1 MAKFDDKTGKK
12 FNMLTVKKYLGNSK
26 WLCDCDCGTKDVIA
40 SSALLNEIPGR
51 RKKKSCGC
59 LLVKNVPEKEDFFE
73 SIDTPEKAYILGL
86 IAADGAVQPEL
97 KRIKIDLKDVDED
110 ILIKIQKQ
118 IGHTNKLSHYVNKDR
133 TFRDNPKKYDCRI
146 SRLVITSEK
155 MVEDVMKLG
164 LVPNKSNTLDV
175 KLNLIPQEFFFD
187 FLRGMFDGDGCLSF
201 SIEKKYAD
209 LTLTTSTIM
218 ALKLRHILLYKYKL
232 PHNLYPYHRNPENKN
247 NMTIICTNKYSINQ
261 ILNWMYRGATIYL
274 DRKYKKMLEFK
285 EEYDYPL

>member
-59 LLVKNVPEKEDFFE
+59 LLVKNVPGKEDFFE

-187 FLRGMFDGDGCLSF
+187 FIYAESQVFNNIRPNCCLFVVLFCNRGKAGIG
-201 SIEKKYAD
+201 IIKAIAVKAGQ
-209 LTLTTSTIM
+209 
-218 ALKLRHILLYKYKL
+218 
-232 PHNLYPYHRNPENKN
+232 NPKDKRQQQEHPRVN
-247 NMTIICTNKYSINQ
+247 IRESERV
-261 ILNWMYRGATIYL
+261 L
-274 DRKYKKMLEFK
+274 
-285 EEYDYPL
+285 